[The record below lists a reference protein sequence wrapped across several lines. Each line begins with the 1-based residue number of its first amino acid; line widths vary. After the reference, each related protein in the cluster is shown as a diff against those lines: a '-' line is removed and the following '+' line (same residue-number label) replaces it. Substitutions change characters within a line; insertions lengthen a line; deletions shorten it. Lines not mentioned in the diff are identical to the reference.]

1 MINEGASPAK
11 PTAVLDSNVLIS
23 GFSFSGGNPDAILNL
38 LRHGNI
44 HVHISA
50 FILDEVS
57 RAWRRRFAWD
67 ESRIEEA
74 LLFLRTYCTVVD
86 PLQVASV
93 SGLTDADNR
102 VLDCAVDGGVQY
114 LVTGDRGIQ
123 RINEYQGVSIVSQA
137 EFLEIF
143 LRNQA
148 EH

>member
-23 GFSFSGGNPDAILNL
+23 GFSFSGGNPDAILDL
-38 LRHGNI
+38 LRDGER

-50 FILDEVS
+50 FILEEVS
-57 RAWRRRFAWD
+57 RTWRRRFAWD

-86 PLQVASV
+86 PPKAASV
-93 SGLTDADNR
+93 GGLTAEDNR

-114 LVTGDRGIQ
+114 
-123 RINEYQGVSIVSQA
+123 
-137 EFLEIF
+137 
-143 LRNQA
+143 
-148 EH
+148 